1 MKPEDVKKEKLEQE
15 LSEDELDGA
24 TGGKIV
30 PKTKEPTWRFDY
42 TNVLL

>member
-24 TGGKIV
+24 TGGQIVAKI
-30 PKTKEPTWRFDY
+30 KEPT
-42 TNVLL
+42 